1 MAQWKHWQSE
11 DERHGVLAAFCTRAS
26 GTYIGR
32 RMRKEPKASE
42 KLNNY

>member
-11 DERHGVLAAFCTRAS
+11 DERHGGGGGILHCTRAS

-32 RMRKEPKASE
+32 EYAERTQGLRKFK
-42 KLNNY
+42 